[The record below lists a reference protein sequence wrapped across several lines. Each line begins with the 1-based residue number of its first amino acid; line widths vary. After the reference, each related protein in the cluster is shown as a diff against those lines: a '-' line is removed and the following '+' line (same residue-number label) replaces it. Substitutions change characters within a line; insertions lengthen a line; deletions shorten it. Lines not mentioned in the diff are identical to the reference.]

1 MAELSLFAML
11 PGMISE
17 GNLFR
22 QVGRLP
28 LNGIR
33 AIMLVMKISLKVSGS
48 VFGVAVLNV
57 PLNIERISALRA
69 KLGKGDK

>member
-1 MAELSLFAML
+1 MAELSLYAML
-11 PGMISE
+11 PGMILE

-33 AIMLVMKISLKVSGS
+33 AIILVMKIAPKVSGS